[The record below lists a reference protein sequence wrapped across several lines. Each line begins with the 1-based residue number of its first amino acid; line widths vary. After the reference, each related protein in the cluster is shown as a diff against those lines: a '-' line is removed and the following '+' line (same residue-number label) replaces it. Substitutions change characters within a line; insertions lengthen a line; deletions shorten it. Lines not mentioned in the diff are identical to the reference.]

1 MPISVA
7 TISNPEFINLQPC
20 DINPLMSSC
29 EIKVL
34 YVGQN
39 RNHSFISKE
48 VATEMSKTLRGA
60 PIVGWFK
67 EDKGDFGGHGDRVI
81 IDRDEVKFECLTKP
95 YGFVSPDAR
104 VWFQKFTETNDF
116 GQEITR
122 EYLMTTGY
130 LWTGQFEECKNVI
143 DDGGRPHSMELDKD
157 TINGK
162 WTMMNNS
169 NIEFFIINDAVFS
182 KLCILGEDV
191 EPCFEGS
198 AITAPNVSKN
208 FTLDNGFKQ
217 TLYNMMQDLK
227 FALKG
232 DASMENKEIQVE
244 LTDATVVEK
253 FSAVQ
258 DNVDSNNT
266 TKNQNSTE
274 VVETSFV
281 KKDEDKKKEEEQK
294 EGSNTSTSTS
304 GASSDGKNEN
314 TQQKEK
320 EEDEDEKKKKE
331 KYSKADDVNNY
342 AELEQKY
349 LTLEQKYADLENS
362 YQSLINFKNKIE
374 DEKKDNMIKEF
385 YMLSDE
391 DKKDVINNKSKYT
404 LDEIEA
410 KLSVIYTKKQMALEQ
425 SVASNKEE
433 QDKNVTTYN
442 LNDNEM
448 VNLPDWVKAVQET
461 EKQMNM

>member
-39 RNHSFISKE
+39 RNRTFITKE

-67 EDKGDFGGHGDRVI
+67 KDKDDFVDHGDRVV
-81 IDRDEVKFECLTKP
+81 IDGEGVKFECLTKP

-244 LTDATVVEK
+244 PTDATVVEK

-266 TKNQNSTE
+266 TENQNSTE

-304 GASSDGKNEN
+304 EVSSKGNNEN
-314 TQQKEK
+314 IQQKEK

-342 AELEQKY
+342 AELEKKY
-349 LTLEQKYADLENS
+349 LTLEQKYTKLENS

-374 DEKKDNMIKEF
+374 DEKKDNMIKGF

-425 SVASNKEE
+425 SVTSNKEE
-433 QDKNVTTYN
+433 QNKDVTTYN